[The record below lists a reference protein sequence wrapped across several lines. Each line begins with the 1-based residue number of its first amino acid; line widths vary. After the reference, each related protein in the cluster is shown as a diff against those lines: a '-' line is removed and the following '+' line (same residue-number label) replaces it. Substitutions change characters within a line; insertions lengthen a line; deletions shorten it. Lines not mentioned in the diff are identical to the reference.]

1 MGSDGVWLRGRVEV
15 REERRLVRV
24 PERCSGNKQ
33 YNVEDIIMLLQW
45 TTI

>member
-1 MGSDGVWLRGRVEV
+1 MVLGYGKSRG
-15 REERRLVRV
+15 LGGAKTLRV
-24 PERCSGNKQ
+24 PVRCSGRKQ